1 MNLIKRA
8 RHSRFIRHNSIFFF
22 GAAAVGALN
31 YLYYPVMGRMLD
43 TVSFGEVQTLIS
55 LFLQITIFLSVMGL
69 VAINVVTN
77 YTSDSLRNAV
87 VMEFEKLALIISI
100 ILFGLSVIF
109 SKQLAHFLHFNSS
122 TPFMLLML
130 ALIATVPLTF
140 RSAFLRGKRKF
151 GLTSLGNIVSALGK
165 LSFAVVLVLAGLG
178 TAGAIGGLV
187 AAQLL
192 ACLAVGIW
200 ARKFGLERPA
210 DSRWLSRPNLRILTP
225 ELRYGLL
232 VLVGSLIITMQYSLD
247 VIVVKHFFDP
257 HTAGLYA
264 GIASVARIIFFAT
277 ASIAIVLMSLVKVAA
292 DSRQNEKVLVKS
304 LILTAVVGSPILVLC
319 IAAPAHVTSV
329 LMGKEYAE
337 VATLLP
343 RLATAVFIV
352 ALLNV
357 FVSYYLAL
365 RRYMIG
371 PILAIGGLITYWL
384 MYVHHTT
391 LLDVV
396 NSLLIGSLAMLA
408 AIVLW
413 VGSRQAKELL
423 WLKK

>member
-1 MNLIKRA
+1 MNLIKHVR
-8 RHSRFIRHNSIFFF
+8 RSGFIRHNSIFFF

-69 VAINVVTN
+69 VTINVVTN

-87 VMEFEKLALIISI
+87 VMEFEKLALVISI
-100 ILFGLSVIF
+100 ILFVLTIIF
-109 SKQLAHFLHFNSS
+109 GKQIAHFLHFNSS
-122 TPFMLLML
+122 IPFLLLVL
-130 ALIATVPLTF
+130 ALIASVPLTF

-151 GLTSLGNIVSALGK
+151 GLASLGNIISAAGK
-165 LSFAVVLVLAGLG
+165 LLFAILLVIAGFG

-187 AAQLL
+187 AAQIV
-192 ACLAVGIW
+192 ACFAVASW
-200 ARKFGLERPA
+200 ARSHGLEREH
-210 DSRWLSRPNLRILTP
+210 SRWLRLPDFKLLAP
-225 ELRYGLL
+225 EFRYGFL

-264 GIASVARIIFFAT
+264 GVASVARIIFFAT
-277 ASIAIVLMSLVKVAA
+277 ASVAMVLMSLVKINAPGT
-292 DSRQNEKVLVKS
+292 QNEKVLVKS
-304 LILTAVVGSPILVLC
+304 LVLTALVGLPILVLC
-319 IAAPAHVTSV
+319 VATPTHITSV

-337 VATLLP
+337 VAALLP
-343 RLATAVFIV
+343 RLAIAVFVV

-365 RRYMIG
+365 RRYMVG
-371 PILAIGGLITYWL
+371 PVLAIGALITYGL
-384 MYVHHTT
+384 MFTHHNT

-408 AIVLW
+408 AIILW

-423 WLKK
+423 WLKR